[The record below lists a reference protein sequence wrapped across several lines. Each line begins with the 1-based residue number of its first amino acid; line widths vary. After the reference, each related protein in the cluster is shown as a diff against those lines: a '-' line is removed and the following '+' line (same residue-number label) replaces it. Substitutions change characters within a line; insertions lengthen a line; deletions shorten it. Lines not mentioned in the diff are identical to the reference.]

1 MRTFGE
7 GAETLPRELRLKLT
21 NKFLSFCE
29 ARASIRRRMESYVLD
44 YQVHDAGAAHKY
56 ERLEEQYAADR
67 PDLSRLSAD
76 EDGIVLWSMRDVAI
90 VLGRN
95 VSSVM
100 RTLRRMENSPEWG
113 ERLNGLTHRSEN
125 PGRGAATL
133 YAGGIFDAVVDFY
146 EDAYVARVTHPRHGA
161 PLPEERV
168 LAVRAFW
175 RWLRENPDGLDWQE
189 YARSLSL
196 AFGPSVSAATLYQCL
211 RLIVR
216 RAFSIK
222 TGTFFLAL
230 FALIYEL
237 SGRWPWFNAAVPIL
251 SLSTLAFVLHQM
263 PRGRWHTPW
272 LVDAGACAMTFTL
285 LWGLAVT
292 AAPEG
297 PSHRLLSTFVSNQD
311 RRYEGESTDPVAPP
325 PTVYVDLVSV
335 QEDYTNPYNNAI
347 SPGNLY
353 LSITPS
359 VPAKEIFYKLSEDMP
374 YRTTGFLPQRDPK
387 TGLPYPDLSITA
399 PLSPA
404 VTVHSQ
410 FIGTDG
416 RRYGPFV
423 VLLDVVEARVRKVKT
438 ETLHG
443 PRPWVAFERG
453 EKETTLTT
461 DLFMQPDNSVIEKVR
476 FGIDTREPDREHKPL
491 SQQELLEKERTLDKM
506 AMALNADNE
515 NVFKDA
521 EEMRKHVEDFLIQG
535 DRRRMFSTSR
545 GIRFVSMQIF
555 FSDGTSSDVR
565 I

>member
-7 GAETLPRELRLKLT
+7 DAEPLPRELRLKLT

-76 EDGIVLWSMRDVAI
+76 ENGIVLWSMRDVAI

-125 PGRGAATL
+125 PGRGAAML

-168 LAVRAFW
+168 RAVRAFW

-251 SLSTLAFVLHQM
+251 SLSALAFVLHQM
-263 PRGRWHTPW
+263 PRGRWYTPW
-272 LVDAGACAMTFTL
+272 LVDAGACALTFTL
-285 LWGLAVT
+285 LWGLAVVVALDAPKKPMWRFLAGQPLRETHQATVPLSPNAAVSGT
-292 AAPEG
+292 APTSSTAKAGRDEG
-297 PSHRLLSTFVSNQD
+297 GEVSDMRLELSCIREGVATFYVYTGEEPREIFYRVSPD
-311 RRYEGESTDPVAPP
+311 RDFRSAGFSSERNLLTKERYAQHTIDLKERPRYELEVKYADRGGGMHGPRTFG
-325 PTVYVDLVSV
+325 VDLHEEFMKEVQKALDSVDWVTFSKGRGTDIQLDVFRELWPLGAGWNVIDKIAYGVNKKSPNRVRERPKHGKDLPFAGIADRFLAVETKEKVWFVSV
-335 QEDYTNPYNNAI
+335 Q
-347 SPGNLY
+347 
-353 LSITPS
+353 
-359 VPAKEIFYKLSEDMP
+359 
-374 YRTTGFLPQRDPK
+374 
-387 TGLPYPDLSITA
+387 
-399 PLSPA
+399 
-404 VTVHSQ
+404 
-410 FIGTDG
+410 
-416 RRYGPFV
+416 
-423 VLLDVVEARVRKVKT
+423 
-438 ETLHG
+438 
-443 PRPWVAFERG
+443 
-453 EKETTLTT
+453 
-461 DLFMQPDNSVIEKVR
+461 
-476 FGIDTREPDREHKPL
+476 
-491 SQQELLEKERTLDKM
+491 
-506 AMALNADNE
+506 
-515 NVFKDA
+515 
-521 EEMRKHVEDFLIQG
+521 
-535 DRRRMFSTSR
+535 
-545 GIRFVSMQIF
+545 IF
-555 FSDGTSSDVR
+555 FPDGTSSDVR
-565 I
+565 VFENPYADL

>member
-1 MRTFGE
+1 MSTFGE

-29 ARASIRRRMESYVLD
+29 ARSSIRRRMESYVLD

-56 ERLEEQYAADR
+56 ERLEEQYAADP
-67 PDLSRLSAD
+67 PDLSRLSAE

-100 RTLRRMENSPEWG
+100 RTLRRMENSPGWG

-237 SGRWPWFNAAVPIL
+237 SGRWPWFNVAVPIL
-251 SLSTLAFVLHQM
+251 SLSALAFVLHQM

-272 LVDAGACAMTFTL
+272 LVDAGACALTFTL

-297 PSHRLLSTFVSNQD
+297 PSRRLLAGLRLWEAYQPPVPT
-311 RRYEGESTDPVAPP
+311 ESTIAPFG
-325 PTVYVDLVSV
+325 V
-335 QEDYTNPYNNAI
+335 
-347 SPGNLY
+347 SPGSSTTQTVWDGGKKQESSGICLK
-353 LSITPS
+353 LSCVREDIVTFY
-359 VPAKEIFYKLSEDMP
+359 AHTGKEAREIFYRVSPDQDF
-374 YRTTGFLPQRDPK
+374 RSTGFSSERNPTTKERYVQHTIDLKKRPQYELELKYVDQA
-387 TGLPYPDLSITA
+387 G
-399 PLSPA
+399 
-404 VTVHSQ
+404 
-410 FIGTDG
+410 G
-416 RRYGPFV
+416 
-423 VLLDVVEARVRKVKT
+423 
-438 ETLHG
+438 LHG
-443 PRPWVAFERG
+443 PR
-453 EKETTLTT
+453 L
-461 DLFMQPDNSVIEKVR
+461 
-476 FGIDTREPDREHKPL
+476 FGIDLHEEYMREVWKALDSADWVTFSKGRNTDIQIDIFRELWSLGAGWNVIDRIVYGINKKVPNRMREKPKPGEDSSPSADVAGRFL
-491 SQQELLEKERTLDKM
+491 AKNTAEK
-506 AMALNADNE
+506 
-515 NVFKDA
+515 VW
-521 EEMRKHVEDFLIQG
+521 
-535 DRRRMFSTSR
+535 
-545 GIRFVSMQIF
+545 FVSMQIF

-565 I
+565 IFENPYADL